1 MYLTVSCGNP
11 STWITDTSV
20 VDQKSVSGSCIWSCP
35 VVNDRDSW
43 GMILKEEIRSLSLFL
58 LAVSITLLDFKKKE
72 KKQIFKKTDFL
83 KKRKETEKKNLT
95 KYIKS
100 GRVKKL

>member
-43 GMILKEEIRSLSLFL
+43 GMILKEEIRSISLFL
-58 LAVSITLLDFKKKE
+58 LAVSITLLDLKKK
-72 KKQIFKKTDFL
+72 
-83 KKRKETEKKNLT
+83 KETEKKNLT

-100 GRVKKL
+100 GHVKKL